1 MNLITEQF
9 SQHRKEF
16 TYIGWGIV
24 VIIVCVAL
32 WYVVVNKKT
41 EYEAVFL
48 SNNQVYFGNLTDMD
62 DRYAKL
68 TDVFYLQTQAVG
80 VNQQLQIVKLGT
92 ELHTP
97 KDIIYLNREHI
108 LMVEKLTDTSQV
120 VQFIENYHKAQA
132 N

>member
-1 MNLITEQF
+1 M
-9 SQHRKEF
+9 
-16 TYIGWGIV
+16 